1 MKAYANASS
10 THARPASL
18 STVTVKCDPYSML
31 PQRSHGTVASIVYVK
46 VIFHECPMTHCRES
60 AYTILSIGWCPF
72 FLSSSTLAG
81 TGSAAEEGHL
91 RIIALC
97 FSLYLHR
104 I

>member
-1 MKAYANASS
+1 
-10 THARPASL
+10 
-18 STVTVKCDPYSML
+18 ML

-81 TGSAAEEGHL
+81 TGSAAEEGQL

-97 FSLYLHR
+97 FLFTFTASR
-104 I
+104 GIIMSRVEVEI